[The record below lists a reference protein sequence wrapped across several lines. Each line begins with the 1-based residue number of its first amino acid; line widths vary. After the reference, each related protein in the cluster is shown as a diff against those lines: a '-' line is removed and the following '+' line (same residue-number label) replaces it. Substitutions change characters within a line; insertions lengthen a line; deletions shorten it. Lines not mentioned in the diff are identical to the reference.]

1 MAPGAGARPIAI
13 IVAVPQPEQPSVP
26 RRESAA
32 AGFTLVDASGG
43 VVVRAAP
50 GGRAIGSL
58 AGQTPLGTPQW
69 FWAVAVSSDG
79 RWGRVVLPWRPNG
92 RTGWIALGGHGIVHS
107 RVWVEADLSQRRLLL
122 MRGRGVVRS
131 FSAAIGAPSSPTP
144 IGRFSVTDPVA
155 TGDPSGPYGSY
166 AFGLSGHQPH
176 LPVGWTG
183 GDQLAIHGTNQPS
196 LLGRAVSAGCL
207 RVSNA
212 ALGVLRRYLQPGTP
226 VIIHP

>member
-1 MAPGAGARPIAI
+1 M
-13 IVAVPQPEQPSVP
+13 
-26 RRESAA
+26 
-32 AGFTLVDASGG
+32 
-43 VVVRAAP
+43 
-50 GGRAIGSL
+50 
-58 AGQTPLGTPQW
+58 
-69 FWAVAVSSDG
+69 
-79 RWGRVVLPWRPNG
+79 
-92 RTGWIALGGHGIVHS
+92 
-107 RVWVEADLSQRRLLL
+107 
-122 MRGRGVVRS
+122 RS
-131 FSAAIGAPSSPTP
+131 FSTAIGAPSSPTP

-155 TGDPSGPYGSY
+155 TGDPSGLGSY

-176 LPVGWTG
+176 LPVGWAG